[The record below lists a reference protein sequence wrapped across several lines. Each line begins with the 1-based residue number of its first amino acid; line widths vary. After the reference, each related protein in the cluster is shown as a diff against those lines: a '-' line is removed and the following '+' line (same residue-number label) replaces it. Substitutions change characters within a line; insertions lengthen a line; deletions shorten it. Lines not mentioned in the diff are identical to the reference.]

1 MVKIRRRRRLRTS
14 IPIELI
20 KYFGVDLT
28 ARSAAELT
36 GVDSNTA
43 ILFVH
48 KLCETIHEE
57 IVGDD
62 PSMMSEEI
70 EFDESYSEGKRK
82 GIRGAIQRTRYWC
95 RDS

>member
-20 KYFGVDLT
+20 KYLGVDLT

-43 ILFVH
+43 ILFFISFARPFTK
-48 KLCETIHEE
+48 KLSAMNR
-57 IVGDD
+57 
-62 PSMMSEEI
+62 P
-70 EFDESYSEGKRK
+70 
-82 GIRGAIQRTRYWC
+82 
-95 RDS
+95 